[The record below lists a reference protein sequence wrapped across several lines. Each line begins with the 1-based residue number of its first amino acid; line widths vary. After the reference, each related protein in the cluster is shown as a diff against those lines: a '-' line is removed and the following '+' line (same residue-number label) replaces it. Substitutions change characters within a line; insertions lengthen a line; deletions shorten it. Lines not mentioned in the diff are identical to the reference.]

1 MAHKLVTCIFAN
13 SHLALVVLRSAACVK
28 SVVGMTSNYTT
39 TQPLLG
45 RNILVGRS
53 SNSTEALQSTAKS
66 SSTETFTTALYL
78 NAAVFALEI
87 LAFTLLRRRFK
98 AIYEPRTYIPPAK

>member
-1 MAHKLVTCIFAN
+1 MAHKLVTCLFAN
-13 SHLALVVLRSAACVK
+13 NHLALVVLRSACVK
-28 SVVGMTSNYTT
+28 SVVGMSSNYT

-45 RNILVGRS
+45 RNFLVGRS

-87 LAFTLLRRRFK
+87 LAFTLLRRIFK